1 MYGLFATSQQVNK
14 AATRLCAIWLTCN
27 KAVRHMA
34 HLQQGCAPYGSL
46 ATRLCAIWLT
56 CTRTCAIWL
65 TYNKEQQNASHS
77 HQAL

>member
-46 ATRLCAIWLT
+46 AQGRVPYGSLTTRSNKMLRIRIRLC
-56 CTRTCAIWL
+56 R
-65 TYNKEQQNASHS
+65 
-77 HQAL
+77 